1 MNLPQVETL
10 GAVFGASELGLSLF
24 KRSRGTRQNA
34 DRGSLA
40 LIWAVILATLVLC
53 WFIRAALPQANW
65 PILQSLYPFGVG
77 VFAAGLLLRWY
88 AIVYLGRWFTVDV
101 AIAADHPVIDSGP
114 YRLIRH
120 PSYTGVLLA
129 FLGYGLCLGN
139 WLACLLLVSVAT
151 AVFLWR
157 IAIEE
162 KALLAAL
169 GAAYADYMRRT
180 KRLIPFIY

>member
-1 MNLPQVETL
+1 MTLPQVETL

-24 KRSRGTRQNA
+24 KRSRGNSQKA

-53 WFIRAALPQANW
+53 WFIRSALPQAPW
-65 PILQSLYPFGVG
+65 LIPQSLYPFGAG

-101 AIAADHPVIDSGP
+101 AIATDHPVIDSGP
-114 YRLIRH
+114 YRSIRH
-120 PSYTGVLLA
+120 PSYTGVLLV

-139 WLACLLLVSVAT
+139 WLACLILVSVAT

-162 KALLAAL
+162 KALLGAL
-169 GAAYADYMRRT
+169 GPAYAAYMRRT
-180 KRLIPFIY
+180 RRLIPLLY